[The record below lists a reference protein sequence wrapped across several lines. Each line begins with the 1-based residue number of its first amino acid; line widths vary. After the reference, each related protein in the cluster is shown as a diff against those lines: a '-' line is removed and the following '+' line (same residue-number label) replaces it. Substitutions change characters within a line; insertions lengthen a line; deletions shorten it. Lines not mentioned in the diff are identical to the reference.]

1 MYVIRK
7 TFGFIGKAFLIL
19 LVIGLIGMMIDN
31 DKTPG
36 PKVLSNTSSA
46 TKETD
51 YASRIR
57 PYAYDPYTTDFYP
70 QTVAEFGP
78 RLPEIE
84 QHKQMALRKAIDTG
98 KCDFAE
104 VVELSTKSTLTNLI
118 YWVDCENGQRF
129 WFYEDDF

>member
-1 MYVIRK
+1 MSVITK

-19 LVIGLIGMMIDN
+19 LVIGFIGMMIDN
-31 DKTPG
+31 EKSSVPIVSTT
-36 PKVLSNTSSA
+36 TSSA
-46 TKETD
+46 PKVTD

-57 PYAYDPYTTDFYP
+57 PYAYAPYTTDFYP
-70 QTVAEFGP
+70 KTIAEFGP